1 MNIKEFFSNGDNLV
15 LVGCGALA
23 AFCLIA
29 GYQVWRDN
37 NNAEQEYILQIE
49 TEKRITTEVERR
61 VAARES
67 ELRASIEKEVRETM
81 QKEWDRTTTTVVVTK
96 PDGTKVERVVKTDKG
111 STSKSTETKEKE
123 VVVKVVKE
131 IEVLEKIAEKI
142 VEKIVEKE
150 KLIETTITYHNDWAL
165 SLGVNTLSVK
175 EFVLGKIGQSD
186 GKPWVPNDW
195 GLLAGME
202 RRLFGDVWLTTNAA
216 FSIPL
221 PKLEGIYIGLRLAM

>member
-15 LVGCGALA
+15 LVGCGALV
-23 AFCLIA
+23 AFCLIV

-37 NNAEQEYILQIE
+37 NTAEQERILQIE

-96 PDGTKVERVVKTDKG
+96 PDGTKVEKVVKADKG
-111 STSKSTETKEKE
+111 SASKSTETKEKE
-123 VVVKVVKE
+123 VIVKVVKE
-131 IEVLEKIAEKI
+131 TEVQEKI

-150 KLIETTITYHNDWAL
+150 KLVETTITYRNDWAL

-175 EFVLGKIGQSD
+175 EFVLGKIGQAD

-202 RRLFGDVWLTTNAA
+202 RRLFGDVWLTSNAA

-221 PKLEGIYIGLRLAM
+221 PKLEGIYVGLRLEM